1 MNYLTVEAVSKSYGE
16 RTLFED
22 LTFYIN
28 QGDRVAFIAK
38 NGTGKTSL
46 MNIIMNREEGD
57 AGKVWLHHKINVGY
71 LDQNPQFDPKATV
84 FESVYNSP
92 NPIMQAIVAYET
104 CMAQP
109 DDAEAMQTAISG
121 MDRLQAW
128 DYEVK
133 IKQILSQLKVDYLD
147 RPIAQLSGGQK
158 KRVALAKVLIDSPL
172 YTPNSK

>member
-147 RPIAQLSGGQK
+147 RPIAQLSGGAK
-158 KRVALAKVLIDSPL
+158 KTSGV
-172 YTPNSK
+172 SKSIN